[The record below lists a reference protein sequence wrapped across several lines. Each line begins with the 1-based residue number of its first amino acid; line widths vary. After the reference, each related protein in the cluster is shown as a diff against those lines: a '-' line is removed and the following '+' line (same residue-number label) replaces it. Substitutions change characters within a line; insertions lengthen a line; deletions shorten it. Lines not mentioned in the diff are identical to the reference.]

1 MGGQA
6 VPTILLTGIGWITW
20 DECSKAGLC
29 RMDDLLWVSGLPTIL
44 ALSKLKRDAPTD
56 LGCPAAG
63 Y

>member
-1 MGGQA
+1 MGRMF
-6 VPTILLTGIGWITW
+6 
-20 DECSKAGLC
+20 ENRFC
-29 RMDDLLWVSGLPTIL
+29 RMDDLLWVSGLPTIS